1 MPLSL
6 NDSIDEG
13 EVAASGS
20 RKCIVSDRRGDKQGL
35 MDRLKGKT
43 ALITGAGTGVGRA
56 AMALFAA
63 EGARVLGVGRTAS
76 TLRESAAAA
85 GDAPLLVGD
94 LALDGIAE
102 AAVAAVVAAFG
113 RLDIVVHA
121 AGVGYSWAE
130 RSPGSMDAIDRT
142 TLAKWR
148 EVVAINL
155 DAGFLVARA
164 AVVQMRAQGGGS
176 IVNVASISGLLGL
189 ASAHSYTAAKA
200 GLINLTRSLCVAYA
214 RDNIRAN
221 CVAPGFIATPMV
233 ASVLGLFDDPATA
246 EAITPMRRPG
256 TPAEIAE
263 ACLFLA
269 SDAASYCNGSVLI
282 ADGGTSAR
290 Q

>member
-1 MPLSL
+1 MR
-6 NDSIDEG
+6 DI
-13 EVAASGS
+13 VATGKEAA
-20 RKCIVSDRRGDKQGL
+20 
-35 MDRLKGKT
+35 MTRLAGKV

-56 AMALFAA
+56 ATALFTRN
-63 EGARVLGVGRTAS
+63 GAQVMGVGRTAA
-76 TLRESAAAA
+76 TLDESVAAA
-85 GDAPLLVGD
+85 GPDAACMVGD
-94 LALDGIAE
+94 LAADGFAD
-102 AAVAAVVAAFG
+102 AAVAATIERFG

-121 AGVGYSWAE
+121 AGIGYSWAAH
-130 RSPGSMDAIDRT
+130 SPGSMEAVDAT

-164 AVVQMRAQGGGS
+164 AVLHMRGNGGGS
-176 IVNVASISGLLGL
+176 IVNVASISGMLGL
-189 ASAHSYTAAKA
+189 PSAHAYTAAKA

-214 RDNIRAN
+214 RDGIRAN

-233 ASVLGLFDDPATA
+233 ASVLDLFDDPAVA

-256 TPAEIAE
+256 TALEIAE

-269 SDAASYCNGSVLI
+269 SDASSYCNGSVLV
-282 ADGGTSAR
+282 ADGGSSAR